1 MDLLELNKRG
11 MDGAVA
17 EDDEW
22 LENDDHS
29 DEIRVSRQNDTHMER
44 RDYEENKV
52 SKLERFFAQAD
63 LISVSIFSLH
73 RSSMKT
79 LAIKQLMT
87 S

>member
-11 MDGAVA
+11 MEGAVA

-52 SKLERFFAQAD
+52 SKLERFSRR
-63 LISVSIFSLH
+63 LI
-73 RSSMKT
+73 
-79 LAIKQLMT
+79 
-87 S
+87 